1 MSRVS
6 EYSNKA
12 SVNFAI
18 SKAKGKLEDL
28 QMKGTNLK
36 RVRRPS
42 DNPLGNIKALE
53 LTSST
58 GLNSQYL
65 KNIDFAQMNHSVLE
79 RSLEEINDV
88 LVKAKE
94 ITVAQA
100 SDFYDENIR
109 KSISKEIRQLRN
121 QLVGIANKQIGNK
134 YIFSGHKTTTKP
146 FEADGTYN
154 GDNNRVEVE
163 IKKNYFLPIS
173 LSGAEVFDVPYENTP
188 APDKAE
194 TPSRDIASETNMID
208 IPVKQRN
215 IIHQMNDLESA
226 LITNNKYQIQGLLE
240 ELDSSIDHVIKTRTS
255 MGSITNSIQ
264 SAKELL
270 EKENVDNSAYKS
282 KLVDADVAELFSD
295 ISKHQQ
301 ILNTAYKSSTAILNQ
316 SLMDF
321 LR

>member
-18 SKAKGKLEDL
+18 SKAKANSNL

-36 RVRRPS
+36 RVRPS

-53 LTSST
+53 LTSSS
-58 GLNSQYL
+58 GLNTQYL
-65 KNIDFAQMNHSVLE
+65 KNIDFAQMNHSVLK
-79 RSLEEINDV
+79 SLEEINDV

-154 GDNNRVEVE
+154 GDKNRVEIE
-163 IKKNYFLPIS
+163 IKKNYFPPN
-173 LSGAEVFDVPYENTP
+173 LSI
-188 APDKAE
+188 
-194 TPSRDIASETNMID
+194 RC
-208 IPVKQRN
+208 R
-215 IIHQMNDLESA
+215 
-226 LITNNKYQIQGLLE
+226 
-240 ELDSSIDHVIKTRTS
+240 SI
-255 MGSITNSIQ
+255 
-264 SAKELL
+264 
-270 EKENVDNSAYKS
+270 
-282 KLVDADVAELFSD
+282 
-295 ISKHQQ
+295 
-301 ILNTAYKSSTAILNQ
+301 
-316 SLMDF
+316 
-321 LR
+321 